1 MAMGS
6 VYEELQW
13 SRVIIDVTQM
23 WRKEISW
30 KFCCVYI
37 KLRKHII

>member
-1 MAMGS
+1 MAIGS

-13 SRVIIDVTQM
+13 SRAIDVTQM

-30 KFCCVYI
+30 KLCYVCI